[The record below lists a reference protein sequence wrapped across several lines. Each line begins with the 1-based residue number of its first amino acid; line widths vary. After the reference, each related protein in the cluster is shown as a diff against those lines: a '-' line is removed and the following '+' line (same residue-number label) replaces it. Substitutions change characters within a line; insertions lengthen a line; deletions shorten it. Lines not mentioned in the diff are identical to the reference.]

1 MEKSKGVID
10 LMSRMNNN
18 LIKVNTNRDKLNNI
32 DLNGQEYSTN
42 YILDDIINAF
52 KEANIDNDELIKK
65 LTIQSLEYGR
75 TCIIQTY
82 MQNNSDSKL
91 HEYITKLDDAI
102 QKNIIDVGGIP
113 KQFNGFNYN
122 CAI

>member
-1 MEKSKGVID
+1 MEKSKVI
-10 LMSRMNNN
+10 
-18 LIKVNTNRDKLNNI
+18 I
-32 DLNGQEYSTN
+32 DLNGQECRTN
-42 YILDDIINAF
+42 YILDDIIDAF
-52 KEANIDNDELIKK
+52 KEANIDNDELMKK

-91 HEYITKLDDAI
+91 HEYIANLDDAI
-102 QKNIIDVGGIP
+102 QKNIINIGGKP
-113 KQFNGFNYN
+113 RQFNGFNYN

>member
-32 DLNGQEYSTN
+32 DLNVQECSTN

-91 HEYITKLDDAI
+91 HEYIPKLDYDI
-102 QKNIIDVGGIP
+102 QKNIINIGGIP

>member
-1 MEKSKGVID
+1 MEKSKGKTE
-10 LMSRMNNN
+10 LMHRLHNSTS
-18 LIKVNTNRDKLNNI
+18 KVNENRDKLNNM
-32 DLNGQEYSTN
+32 DSNFQKSSKN

-82 MQNNSDSKL
+82 MQSHSDSKL
-91 HEYITKLDDAI
+91 HEYVCKLDDAI
-102 QKNIIDVGGIP
+102 QKNIIEVGGTP